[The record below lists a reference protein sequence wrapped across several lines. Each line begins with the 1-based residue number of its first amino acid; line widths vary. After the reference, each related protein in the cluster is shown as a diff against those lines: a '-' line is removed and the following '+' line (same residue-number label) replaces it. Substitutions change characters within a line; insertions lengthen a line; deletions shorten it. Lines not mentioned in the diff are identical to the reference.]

1 MPQSPIHPLG
11 FPEPGIR
18 PLKPTH
24 PELDLGEGRIL
35 VLEGAAAP
43 DDSPVLSN
51 ILTESEL
58 QPPF

>member
-1 MPQSPIHPLG
+1 MAQSPIHG

-35 VLEGAAAP
+35 VLEGDAPP
-43 DDSPVLSN
+43 DDSPGFSN
-51 ILTESEL
+51 TWTESEL

>member
-1 MPQSPIHPLG
+1 MPLSPIHGG

-43 DDSPVLSN
+43 DDSPVFSN
-51 ILTESEL
+51 T
-58 QPPF
+58 

>member
-1 MPQSPIHPLG
+1 MPQSPIHPLC

-24 PELDLGEGRIL
+24 PELDLGEGRNL
-35 VLEGAAAP
+35 VLEGGAAP
-43 DDSPVLSN
+43 DDAPMFSN

-58 QPPF
+58 

>member
-24 PELDLGEGRIL
+24 PELDLGKGRIL

-43 DDSPVLSN
+43 DDSPVFPN
-51 ILTESEL
+51 TCPESEL